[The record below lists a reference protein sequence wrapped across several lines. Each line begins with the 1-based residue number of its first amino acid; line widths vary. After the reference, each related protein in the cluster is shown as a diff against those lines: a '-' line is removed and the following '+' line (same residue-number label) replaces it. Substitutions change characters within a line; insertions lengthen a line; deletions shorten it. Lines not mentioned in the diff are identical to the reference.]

1 MSGLTRLTLCI
12 YMYIYIYMQGRTYGG
27 FLIHMGVFC
36 IHLFVYIHM
45 DTYGGFLYI
54 FAVEN
59 SPIFGIDPREP
70 FAGMCCIY
78 VSRCYSYHLLTHL
91 TLTHTHTHAR
101 THTHTHTHTQAHT
114 R

>member
-1 MSGLTRLTLCI
+1 
-12 YMYIYIYMQGRTYGG
+12 
-27 FLIHMGVFC
+27 
-36 IHLFVYIHM
+36 M

-101 THTHTHTHTQAHT
+101 THTHTHTQTHTHT
-114 R
+114 HFKTEVQSSNEGKYA